1 MWRGSTQTR
10 CLLSLPI
17 RFKVRTH
24 QGDAR
29 TSRTRTIMK
38 LHPFNLSLMTAVAL
52 TGWAMAADPA
62 TPSVGPDEAL
72 ARLKA
77 GNERFAKSKVST
89 GKPVAARRA
98 ETAKEQH
105 PFAIVVACADSRSAP
120 EIIFDQTIGDLFVI
134 RTAGNLVD
142 DYALGSI
149 EYAVDHLGTRLIVV
163 LGHERCG
170 AVTAALGGGTAP
182 GHINSLVR
190 DIQPAVAASKAKEG
204 DALTNAIH
212 ENDAEVAAKIRKQ
225 AQLGELA
232 SQVRVVE
239 GYYDLDTG
247 KVEWTAK

>member
-1 MWRGSTQTR
+1 MKKR
-10 CLLSLPI
+10 LSQLTI
-17 RFKVRTH
+17 RAALVT
-24 QGDAR
+24 
-29 TSRTRTIMK
+29 
-38 LHPFNLSLMTAVAL
+38 LVVAS
-52 TGWAMAADPA
+52 AIAFAADPT

-72 ARLKA
+72 SRLKA
-77 GNERFAKSKVST
+77 GNERFAQSKVSS

-98 ETAKEQH
+98 ETAKDQH
-105 PFAIVVACADSRSAP
+105 PFAIIVGCADSRVAP

-170 AVTAALGGGTAP
+170 AVTAALAGGSAP

-190 DIQPAVAASKAKEG
+190 DIQPAVTAAKGREG

-212 ENDAEVAAKIRKQ
+212 ENDAEVAKKIRSQ

-232 SQVRVVE
+232 AQVRIIE

-247 KVEWTAK
+247 KVEWAIE